1 MDNVSEEVLQQ
12 LNAMDRYARR
22 VFSRR
27 KFGIRGLDAAQEDN
41 NLKIQIGLRTLR
53 FWQNEAKF
61 SNLFKRGWVSPSQ
74 IKCTR
79 LGE

>member
-1 MDNVSEEVLQQ
+1 MDNISEEVLRQ

-27 KFGIRGLDAAQEDN
+27 KFGIRGLDAAQQDN
-41 NLKIQIGLRTLR
+41 LTLGVRALR
-53 FWQNEAKF
+53 FWQNEPKF
-61 SNLFKRGWVSPSQ
+61 SNLFKRGWVSLSQ

-79 LGE
+79 LGK